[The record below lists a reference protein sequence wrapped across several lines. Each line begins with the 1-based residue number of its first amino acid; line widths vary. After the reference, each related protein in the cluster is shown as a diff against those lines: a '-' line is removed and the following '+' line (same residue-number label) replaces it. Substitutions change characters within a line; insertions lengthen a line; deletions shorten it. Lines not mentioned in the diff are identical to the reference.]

1 MTAPTTAECEE
12 LAEWLRREMPAG
24 TVIGNP
30 DWWAKRIAAR
40 ANAALLAVAA
50 ERDANYD
57 LLTKAGLD
65 AQCAINERD
74 HWKSVADERDSEIES
89 LKYEVNSANRL
100 LKAAT
105 TKMDKALAEVGSLR
119 GLLQEALDAEQSLGV
134 NADLCERMAGVLG
147 VCLARTM
154 TGGVLP
160 RCENYPRCPC
170 GGPDGWPDAKAEGRD
185 AT

>member
-57 LLTKAGLD
+57 LLTKAGRVLS
-65 AQCAINERD
+65 QPYSGTPGTGNFFCRC
-74 HWKSVADERDSEIES
+74 
-89 LKYEVNSANRL
+89 KYNGE
-100 LKAAT
+100 
-105 TKMDKALAEVGSLR
+105 
-119 GLLQEALDAEQSLGV
+119 
-134 NADLCERMAGVLG
+134 
-147 VCLARTM
+147 
-154 TGGVLP
+154 
-160 RCENYPRCPC
+160 
-170 GGPDGWPDAKAEGRD
+170 
-185 AT
+185 